1 MNPQMVDYGFKRPEK
16 SLIVSKKI
24 EYKLI
29 TFHSKNYLK
38 LTQFDYFQKFQKDF
52 QNSINVHKYFLVF

>member
-16 SLIVSKKI
+16 CLIVSKNLNI
-24 EYKLI
+24 NI
-29 TFHSKNYLK
+29 TFHAKNDLE

-52 QNSINVHKYFLVF
+52 QNSINVHKYFLVFW